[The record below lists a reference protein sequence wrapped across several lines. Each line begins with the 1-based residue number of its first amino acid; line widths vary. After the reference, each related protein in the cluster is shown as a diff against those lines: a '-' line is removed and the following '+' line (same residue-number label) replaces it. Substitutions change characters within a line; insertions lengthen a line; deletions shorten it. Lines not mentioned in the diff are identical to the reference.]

1 MVNFQI
7 SYYLKYQL
15 HRAFLSVLTEVVTEL
30 QVPNLHVPT
39 LLKMVSL
46 VKIDICIVY
55 NIGYK

>member
-15 HRAFLSVLTEVVTEL
+15 HRTFLSVLTEVVTEL

-46 VKIDICIVY
+46 VKINICIVY